1 MWEHLRVSQLMADI
15 LSRGAATLAGLF
27 LLGATTLSLMRTVVI
42 PRALRSIVSDAV
54 AKVVV
59 STATG
64 LSRLRGTYPKRDGT
78 LAWTGPTIIIAQL
91 VTWLLMYLLAYG
103 LLIYGVSGEDF
114 GESVR
119 QAGSSLFTLGFAS
132 VNTEDQTIIDFMAA
146 ATGPIVIALLIG
158 FLPTIYATY
167 LEREVDVTM
176 LSGMGGEPAWGPE
189 LLSRMAMGGTIAEL
203 PQVFME
209 WAKWST
215 RLRLTHVTYPVLVYV
230 RSSRA
235 MRHYVISLLAVMDAA
250 ALKLALTTK
259 LPRKEAFSL
268 LLGGGQTFEVLYV
281 FLFQKRSWS
290 TRMPFTG
297 PFTGQ
302 SRRAGVL
309 ADRLPAWSDRM
320 IALHVASDMDAVQS
334 LDGDA
339 VRALERGEQQPLT
352 ITRADFD
359 HAVDV
364 MTRSGFPID
373 RDLDE
378 AWDLFRVARGRYEF
392 AALEICRRLDVTP
405 APWSGARSIATPTIW
420 PTLACDVLPHLEG
433 KDDVA
438 PDGDSPD
445 ATP

>member
-1 MWEHLRVSQLMADI
+1 MWEHQRVSQLMADI

-27 LLGATTLSLMRTVVI
+27 LLVVTTLSLMRTVVI
-42 PRALRSIVSDAV
+42 PRALRSIISDAV
-54 AKVVV
+54 SAVVV
-59 STATG
+59 GIATG
-64 LSRLRGTYPKRDGT
+64 VSRLRRSYPKRDGT

-91 VTWLLMYLLAYG
+91 VTWLVMYLLAYG
-103 LLIYGVSGEDF
+103 LLIYGASGSDL

-158 FLPTIYATY
+158 FLPTIYSTY

-176 LSGMGGEPAWGPE
+176 LSAMGGEPAWGPE
-189 LLSRMAMGGTIAEL
+189 LLSRMAMGGTITEL
-203 PQVFME
+203 PQAFME
-209 WAKWST
+209 WARWST

-230 RSSRA
+230 RSARA

-250 ALKLALTTK
+250 ALKLPLTTK
-259 LPRKEAFSL
+259 LPRKEAFTL
-268 LLGGGQTFEVLYV
+268 LLEGGQTFEVLYV

-290 TRMPFTG
+290 TRMPFSG
-297 PFTGQ
+297 QFTGQ
-302 SRRAGVL
+302 STAARARRPS
-309 ADRLPAWSDRM
+309 RLPGWNDRM
-320 IALHVASDMDAVQS
+320 IAIHVASDMDAVQS

-378 AWDLFRVARGRYEF
+378 AWDLFRVARARYEF

-405 APWSGARSIATPTIW
+405 APWSGHTVDRDAHGVAHARLRRASPN
-420 PTLACDVLPHLEG
+420 LRREG
-433 KDDVA
+433 RR
-438 PDGDSPD
+438 GSRQ
-445 ATP
+445 